1 MSLSVSQNKDLY
13 KAALNQFVSEAQ
25 FYAGQAQ
32 DYLVNLSMGER
43 LLGLCAF
50 IMLVMYIIVSRA
62 RRKYNPGSHGRQFVA
77 AVILVSIV
85 AFGTGWTFD
94 SGEGSMSGL
103 FMR

>member
-62 RRKYNPGSHGRQFVA
+62 ICCRCDPSVYRRLRNRLDV
-77 AVILVSIV
+77 
-85 AFGTGWTFD
+85 
-94 SGEGSMSGL
+94 
-103 FMR
+103 